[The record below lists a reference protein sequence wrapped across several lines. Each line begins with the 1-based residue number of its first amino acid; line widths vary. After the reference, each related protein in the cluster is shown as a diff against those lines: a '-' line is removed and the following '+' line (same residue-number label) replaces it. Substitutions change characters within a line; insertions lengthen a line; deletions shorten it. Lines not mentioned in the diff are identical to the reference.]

1 MSTLTIVI
9 LTKNEETYIENAI
22 KNAKNAR
29 TMCWL
34 LIREVQILR

>member
-22 KNAKNAR
+22 KNAKKCNGR
-29 TMCWL
+29 C
-34 LIREVQILR
+34 VGY